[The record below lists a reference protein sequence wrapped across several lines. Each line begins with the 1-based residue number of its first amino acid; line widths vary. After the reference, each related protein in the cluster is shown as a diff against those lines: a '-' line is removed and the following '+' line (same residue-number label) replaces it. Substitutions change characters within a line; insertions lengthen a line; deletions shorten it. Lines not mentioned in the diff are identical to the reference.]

1 MMADSKFSGNNTNS
15 GLISPLSETIS
26 STTIVASNSF
36 GCDQEED
43 LTIVDSMLNDEL
55 LFSNTHHNDL
65 DLDLLMVEQGEV
77 ECISP
82 PPGYTDNN
90 KDNNDDDQL
99 ILHNCHNNNHNND
112 NDDVDHN
119 LLDVDCVSPSSSVF
133 STSIFSELA
142 SIFEDQL
149 QHRSTNNIDC
159 VNNKNNYQSNQIKMS
174 NSFTL
179 MGDLHQ
185 RATSSNNN
193 QYFAN
198 NNDDNNNVIQKFHQS
213 FNDVAYHQDSPRR
226 LTTPNLLTTNDTQH
240 MSSSFHSNN
249 SEFEKY
255 FMKKDQSD
263 RESILVSSNYS
274 ISSVASS
281 SILHGNDGDD
291 YHQRSRPPKPP
302 RKSIDF
308 KTKSVDDSLTTV
320 ENSHVIKS
328 NLVTSS
334 AYNESNSSD
343 VADSDHSTSKQ
354 MDSVISNGMKFNK
367 IDFN

>member
-1 MMADSKFSGNNTNS
+1 MMADSKSSGNNNNS
-15 GLISPLSETIS
+15 GFISPLSETIS
-26 STTIVASNSF
+26 STTIAASNSF

-55 LFSNTHHNDL
+55 LFSNAHHNDL
-65 DLDLLMVEQGEV
+65 DLDLLMVEQGEI

-90 KDNNDDDQL
+90 KDNEDKDDQL
-99 ILHNCHNNNHNND
+99 ILPNCHNN
-112 NDDVDHN
+112 DDDDHN
-119 LLDVDCVSPSSSVF
+119 LLDADCVSPSSSVF

-149 QHRSTNNIDC
+149 QHRSTTNIDC
-159 VNNKNNYQSNQIKMS
+159 GNNKNNYQSNQIKMS

-198 NNDDNNNVIQKFHQS
+198 NNDNNNNNVIQNFHQS
-213 FNDVAYHQDSPRR
+213 FNNVAYQQDSPRR
-226 LTTPNLLTTNDTQH
+226 MTTPNLLAANDTQH

-255 FMKKDQSD
+255 FPKKDQSD

-274 ISSVASS
+274 ISSLASS
-281 SILHGNDGDD
+281 SILQGNDGDD

-302 RKSIDF
+302 RKSIDL
-308 KTKSVDDSLTTV
+308 KIKSVDDSLTTV
-320 ENSHVIKS
+320 KNSHVIKS
-328 NLVTSS
+328 NNLVEMAPTTS
-334 AYNESNSSD
+334 NESNCSSD
-343 VADSDHSTSKQ
+343 LADSDHSTSKQ
-354 MDSVISNGMKFNK
+354 MDSVISNGK
-367 IDFN
+367 